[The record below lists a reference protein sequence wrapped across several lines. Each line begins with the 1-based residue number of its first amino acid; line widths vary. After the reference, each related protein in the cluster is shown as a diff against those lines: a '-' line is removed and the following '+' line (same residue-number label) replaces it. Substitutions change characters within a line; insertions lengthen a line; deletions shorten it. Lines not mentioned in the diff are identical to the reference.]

1 MADTILVMCA
11 HSDDQILGAGGAMA
25 KYAKKG
31 FDVVTVIFTYG
42 ETSHPHIKK
51 EDIREIR
58 VKESEDANKVV
69 GGKEVFF
76 LGYTDGSMGK
86 ELDSKESVEKV
97 KNIIRKYQP
106 VKIFTH
112 SVDDL
117 LPDHRAVKRCVL
129 RAYDELYVDEEF
141 DCEVYS
147 FEVWNLFNMLK
158 RRKPKLIV
166 DITSEFPAKIQALHK
181 FKSQISIFTHTI
193 FVHVLY
199 FGVYVK
205 GFLNG
210 IKYGNR
216 FTEVYFKIR

>member
-1 MADTILVMCA
+1 MADTILILCA
-11 HSDDQILGAGGAMA
+11 HSDDQILGAGGAMR

-42 ETSHPHIKK
+42 ETSHPHIKTQ
-51 EDIREIR
+51 DIREIR
-58 VKESEDANKVV
+58 VQESEEANKVI
-69 GGKEVFF
+69 GGKDVFF
-76 LGYTDGSMGK
+76 LGYSDGSMNK
-86 ELDSKESVEKV
+86 ELSARESVEKV
-97 KNIIRKYQP
+97 KSIIKKYNP

-112 SVDDL
+112 SIDDL

-129 RAYDELYVDEEF
+129 KAYDELYADEEVE
-141 DCEVYS
+141 CEVYS
-147 FEVWNLFNMLK
+147 FEVWNLFNLLK

-166 DITSEFPAKIQALHK
+166 DITDEFSVKIKALHK

-193 FVHVLY
+193 FVHLLY

-210 IKYGNR
+210 IRYGNR
-216 FTEVYFKIR
+216 FTEVYYKIR